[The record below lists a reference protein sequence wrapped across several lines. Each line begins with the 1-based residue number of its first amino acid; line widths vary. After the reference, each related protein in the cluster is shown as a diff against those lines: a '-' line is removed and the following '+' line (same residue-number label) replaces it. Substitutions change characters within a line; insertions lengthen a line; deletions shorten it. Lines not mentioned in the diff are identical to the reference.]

1 MSHYEIKRSMQE
13 FLGQLFHP
21 LISFITFYQLFAF
34 WVVHGKS
41 CVKAEKGNV
50 VEEKKAE
57 AAEACGPQLEHRYGK
72 KHEKQVTECAY
83 KIRRFIIIPTPM
95 NSYKKIQKHKWS
107 MIEPESTRNGPA
119 VDGDNTVHGST
130 W

>member
-13 FLGQLFHP
+13 FIGQLDHP
-21 LISFITFYQLFAF
+21 LISFITFYQLIAF

-57 AAEACGPQLEHRYGK
+57 AAEAPNWHTG
-72 KHEKQVTECAY
+72 
-83 KIRRFIIIPTPM
+83 
-95 NSYKKIQKHKWS
+95 
-107 MIEPESTRNGPA
+107 
-119 VDGDNTVHGST
+119 
-130 W
+130 